1 MDWAPQTVLNC
12 IIVFRNKT
20 DRENKVHCRSSNHFM
35 KRYGNYFDIIFN
47 KYFNTSWSS
56 IWLGEAKLCS
66 CSYTVYHTRHLHT
79 GPICVAKIQIFCIQW
94 SVTILP
100 LKEIV
105 CFKVSTWIV
114 PNFDHARIRLVFF
127 KFFWFLPRT
136 FNEKFTMAPNFFFL
150 SKQLLLSIFHW
161 INDILFSIEIA
172 IKSLKWI

>member
-66 CSYTVYHTRHLHT
+66 CSYTVFRTRHLHT

-114 PNFDHARIRLVFF
+114 PNFDHARIRLVF
-127 KFFWFLPRT
+127 L
-136 FNEKFTMAPNFFFL
+136 NFFGSSL
-150 SKQLLLSIFHW
+150 EHSMKSSQWPPIFFFCPNSCFW
-161 INDILFSIEIA
+161 AFSIG
-172 IKSLKWI
+172 